1 MYDFSSHIKIVPLF
15 FPQLLRYIILVTS
28 DKTEARSKMVNVGYK
43 NLIAWQLADKLAW
56 EVYLLTDKFPKD
68 EIYGLTSQLR
78 RAILSVV
85 LNIVEGFS
93 RNNKNEFRRFLNI
106 SLGSLSESD
115 YLLQFSLNRK
125 YIDERGYNKV
135 SDLRTETGKV
145 LWGLMKSL

>member
-1 MYDFSSHIKIVPLF
+1 M
-15 FPQLLRYIILVTS
+15 RYIILVTS
-28 DKTEARSKMVNVGYK
+28 DKTKVRSKMVDVGYK

-56 EVYLLTDKFPKD
+56 EVYSLTYKFPKD

-115 YLLQFSLNRK
+115 YLLQFSLKRK

-145 LWGLMKSL
+145 LWGLMKSI